1 MAPEAVRLL
10 ARCRRQVAAGLAR
23 VNDPAHAEWAAM
35 LRYQHA
41 LALQDA
47 GRYDEGRAILK
58 EIMSDAAR
66 PECGEARLAWGE
78 GMLAEGRGKM
88 AAADAVLQNNPTD
101 DQAAAARKDRA
112 GGVKIV
118 HAAADYLEEQARKG
132 ADSPFSPIL
141 QARLFYETAWVWRSL
156 IDEEVGAARTRIQE
170 ERQKAPGQDCAGS
183 AARRRPH
190 SARREKG
197 RAAYEALIAAQPD
210 LLPLAAQARLE
221 LAELR
226 LQRGEPMAAAV
237 ALLKQALDQ
246 EPAADLSARLGL
258 RLADCFFTAGDEAGA
273 MRQLDRIAALS
284 DASLAPVARYRA
296 AAWIAGK
303 GDWAKAVERLTPFRD
318 QDALKNLGFV
328 SDKALLLLGR
338 SYAALG
344 QDEPSTQAYEQLLAM
359 FADSAWRRH
368 AHYGEAQTLHRQKK
382 YAAALDAYLRAL
394 AAAPPD
400 VAVRAAD
407 RNRRL

>member
-1 MAPEAVRLL
+1 
-10 ARCRRQVAAGLAR
+10 
-23 VNDPAHAEWAAM
+23 
-35 LRYQHA
+35 
-41 LALQDA
+41 
-47 GRYDEGRAILK
+47 
-58 EIMSDAAR
+58 
-66 PECGEARLAWGE
+66 
-78 GMLAEGRGKM
+78 
-88 AAADAVLQNNPTD
+88 
-101 DQAAAARKDRA
+101 
-112 GGVKIV
+112 
-118 HAAADYLEEQARKG
+118 
-132 ADSPFSPIL
+132 
-141 QARLFYETAWVWRSL
+141 
-156 IDEEVGAARTRIQE
+156 
-170 ERQKAPGQDCAGS
+170 
-183 AARRRPH
+183 
-190 SARREKG
+190 
-197 RAAYEALIAAQPD
+197 
-210 LLPLAAQARLE
+210 
-221 LAELR
+221 
-226 LQRGEPMAAAV
+226 MAAAV

-400 VAVRAAD
+400 VAVRAQIEIGVCEIEMGRFSEAAESLLGAYDPDFPEMDAFALVEAAHALD
-407 RNRRL
+407 RLGRPGEAARLLRQCAEAYPKSPWARPPRPG